1 MPSYDFRCN
10 ACGRRFVLTYKTYAE
25 YDAAQ
30 HTCPHCGSAE
40 LTRLISRVAI
50 AKSQPWSH
58 SAGDDPA
65 FLDALE
71 HSDPRTL
78 GRMLRAISEE
88 SGEDLGPEFDEV
100 VTRLER
106 GEDPE
111 KIEADLPDAPEGL
124 PSATPS
130 EATDGDL

>member
-25 YDAAQ
+25 YDAAR
-30 HTCPHCGSAE
+30 HTCPHCGSSE

-50 AKSQPWSH
+50 AKSARWGAGS
-58 SAGDDPA
+58 GDDPA
-65 FLDALE
+65 FLDELE
-71 HSDPRTL
+71 HNDPRAL
-78 GRMLRAISEE
+78 GRMLREITEE
-88 SGEDLGPEFDEV
+88 TGEDLGPEFDEV

-111 KIEADLPDAPEGL
+111 KIEADLPDAPADL
-124 PSATPS
+124 P
-130 EATDGDL
+130 ATDMGDATGGDL